1 MKKLLIGFCLLV
13 ASFNGFTQTCEE
25 REGKLLEAVG
35 SFSAGLL
42 YNTYGVI
49 GSIADGYARDVY
61 NLQTVNDLLDA
72 QKRLTD
78 NLVKVLDDLKSGN
91 FLKDKPDQDYAVS
104 AVDILKG
111 LKKQAQWF
119 QDYAKTSN
127 KQKQADYEEQRKK
140 NWKDISKLMGIDE

>member
-1 MKKLLIGFCLLV
+1 MKKILISFCLLV
-13 ASFNGFTQTCEE
+13 TSFTGFTQTCEE

-49 GSIADGYARDVY
+49 GSIADGYAHDAY
-61 NLQTVNDLLDA
+61 DLQTVNDLLDA

-91 FLKDKPDQDYAVS
+91 FLKDKSDQDYSVS
-104 AVDILKG
+104 AIDVLKG
-111 LKKQAQWF
+111 LKKQAQLL

-127 KQKQADYEEQRKK
+127 KQKQSDYEDQRKK
-140 NWKDISKLMGIDE
+140 NWNDISKLMGIDE